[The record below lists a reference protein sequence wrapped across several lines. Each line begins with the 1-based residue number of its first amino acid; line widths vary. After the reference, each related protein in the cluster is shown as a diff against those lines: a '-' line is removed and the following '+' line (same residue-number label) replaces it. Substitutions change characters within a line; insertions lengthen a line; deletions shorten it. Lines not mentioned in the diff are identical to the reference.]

1 MLRRKYL
8 QEGDMFQ
15 CRDEGGITILE
26 RGAKHKK
33 MVELGDRMADVLNW
47 DRVPLNFDDFFILA
61 DIRSD
66 FKHRAVKIA
75 LLAAICWT
83 LRTTRNNMWSP
94 LHRLEEKSDLEK
106 LVKRLKEGGGEEL
119 A

>member
-1 MLRRKYL
+1 
-8 QEGDMFQ
+8 
-15 CRDEGGITILE
+15 
-26 RGAKHKK
+26 
-33 MVELGDRMADVLNW
+33 MASLVWCFYTDVLNW
-47 DRVPLNFDDFFILA
+47 DSVPLNFDDFFILA

-83 LRTTRNNMWSP
+83 LRTTRNNMVFREKLIYSPLMLPFQIISFLLQWSP

>member
-1 MLRRKYL
+1 MVRWVDMAFPKDFGGLGFTETRAMNTALIAKY
-8 QEGDMFQ
+8 
-15 CRDEGGITILE
+15 
-26 RGAKHKK
+26 
-33 MVELGDRMADVLNW
+33 VLNW

>member
-1 MLRRKYL
+1 MVRWV
-8 QEGDMFQ
+8 DMAFPK
-15 CRDEGGITILE
+15 DFGGLGFTETRAMNTALI
-26 RGAKHKK
+26 AKCIFKLK
-33 MVELGDRMADVLNW
+33 SNDQNVLNW